1 MGYVPCELL
10 WLKTWFPMVSLFQ
23 ESRGNFPRCDP
34 TRRSG
39 RMVKVQVLA
48 AIAWPTSISSL
59 SLPDCWS
66 VETWA
71 SLMLLLQQPEAL
83 PFPCLLHHYWPS
95 NRGCPQIMGENNSFI
110 PENLVKKELAF
121 QPSFQKKDMDR
132 SNKFLPK
139 KTSKACPF
147 GKTL

>member
-1 MGYVPCELL
+1 
-10 WLKTWFPMVSLFQ
+10 
-23 ESRGNFPRCDP
+23 
-34 TRRSG
+34 
-39 RMVKVQVLA
+39 
-48 AIAWPTSISSL
+48 
-59 SLPDCWS
+59 
-66 VETWA
+66 
-71 SLMLLLQQPEAL
+71 
-83 PFPCLLHHYWPS
+83 
-95 NRGCPQIMGENNSFI
+95 MGENNSFI